1 MTGRAKA
8 PAASGA
14 DPRAWVITGAR
25 PLGGEPA
32 DFLLSDGVIAEIG
45 AGCDGGA
52 EPGARLLDA
61 DGLILLPGLVDL
73 HAHLREPGREDD
85 ETVASGT
92 AAAALGGY
100 TAVHA
105 MANTDPVAD
114 TAGVVE
120 QIWRLG
126 QQAGRCDVQPV
137 GAVTVG
143 LAGSRLAELGA
154 MADSAARVRIF
165 SDDGRCVSDAV
176 LMRRALEYVKAFD
189 GVIAQHAQE
198 PRLTEGAQVNEG
210 EISGRLGLAGWPA
223 VAEEAIIARDCLL
236 AAHVGSALHVCHV
249 STAGSV
255 EIIRSAKAKGWRVTA
270 EVTPHHLLL
279 TDELA
284 ASYDPIFKVNP
295 PLRTAADVA
304 ALREGLADG
313 TIDCV
318 ATDHAP
324 HSPEDKETE
333 WAAAVFGMTGLET
346 ALRVVHAAMVETG
359 LLDWAGVADR
369 MSARPAAIG
378 RLDGHGSGDRGT
390 EHRGTGRGA
399 GGHGAGGHGAGDH
412 GAGDHGAGPRGIGR
426 HGCLLTPGSPANL
439 VLYDPAP
446 REAVDPAAHASK
458 SRNTPFAGMVLP
470 GQVVAT
476 FLRGRP
482 TVLDGKLAR

>member
-1 MTGRAKA
+1 MTERNELRGGEWLIR
-8 PAASGA
+8 
-14 DPRAWVITGAR
+14 GAR
-25 PLGGEPA
+25 PTGGPA
-32 DFLLSDGVIAEIG
+32 VDLLLSE
-45 AGCDGGA
+45 
-52 EPGARLLDA
+52 
-61 DGLILLPGLVDL
+61 GLIVRTGTGLRAPSAQVVDAAGLIALPGLVDL
-73 HAHLREPGREDD
+73 HTHLREPGREDA
-85 ETVASGT
+85 ETVETGT

-114 TAGVVE
+114 TAGVAE
-120 QIWRLG
+120 QVWRLG
-126 QQAGRCDVQPV
+126 RRAGYCDVRPV
-137 GAVTVG
+137 GAVTAG
-143 LAGSRLAELGA
+143 LSGTRLAELGA
-154 MADSAARVRIF
+154 MADSAARVRVF

-198 PRLTEGAQVNEG
+198 PRLTDGAQVNEG
-210 EISGRLGLAGWPA
+210 EVSGRLGLTGWPA

-236 AAHVGSALHVCHV
+236 AAHVDSALHVCHV

-255 EIIRSAKAKGWRVTA
+255 EIVRWAKSKGWRVTA

-284 ASYDPIFKVNP
+284 GSYDPVYKVNP
-295 PLRTAADVA
+295 PLRTSADVA
-304 ALREGLADG
+304 ALREALADG

-324 HSPEDKETE
+324 HPLEDKEAE
-333 WAAAVFGMTGLET
+333 WQVAAFGMTGLET

-378 RLDGHGSGDRGT
+378 RLDGLRAPLHGSGLA
-390 EHRGTGRGA
+390 E
-399 GGHGAGGHGAGDH
+399 
-412 GAGDHGAGPRGIGR
+412 
-426 HGCLLTPGSPANL
+426 GSPANL
-439 VLYDPAP
+439 VLYDPDA
-446 REAVDPAAHASK
+446 REVVDPMRHASR
-458 SRNTPFAGMVLP
+458 SRNSPFTGMELP
-470 GQVVAT
+470 GRVQAT
-476 FLRGRP
+476 FLRGVP